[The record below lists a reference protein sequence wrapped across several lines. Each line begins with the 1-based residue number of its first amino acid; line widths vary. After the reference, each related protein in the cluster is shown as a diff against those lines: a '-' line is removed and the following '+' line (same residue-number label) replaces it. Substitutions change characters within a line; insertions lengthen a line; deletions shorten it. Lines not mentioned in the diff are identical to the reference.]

1 MDERETRSVTLFL
14 ACFSLASIGLF
25 LLVYAPTALS
35 ATPGTSLR
43 AMAALPLIVA
53 VLAIWGWVPAIAFGI
68 RQLLCR
74 PRTYGVLSI
83 CVGIL
88 HFLSYRIAQWL
99 LMDSRG
105 IHWGQ

>member
-1 MDERETRSVTLFL
+1 MNERETRSVTLFL

-25 LLVYAPTALS
+25 LLVYAPAALS

-53 VLAIWGWVPAIAFGI
+53 ILAVWGWVPAIAIGL

-83 CVGIL
+83 GIGL
-88 HFLSYRIAQWL
+88 VHLLSYRLAQWL
-99 LMDSRG
+99 LMDLRG
-105 IHWGQ
+105 IHWGS